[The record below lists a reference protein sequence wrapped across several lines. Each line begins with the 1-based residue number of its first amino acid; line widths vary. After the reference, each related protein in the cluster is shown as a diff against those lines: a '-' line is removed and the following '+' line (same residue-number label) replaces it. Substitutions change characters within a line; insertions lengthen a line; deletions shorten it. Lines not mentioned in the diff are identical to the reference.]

1 MHGGEQVRGTRR
13 AAAVLVAVLLALSAA
28 VHLAGASSAPSA
40 PSASTAA
47 TAATEAT
54 VATEAT
60 AASGVQPTASATV
73 SADDSG
79 PSRCHKSQDGGGAL
93 PAVPASGQ
101 QQLLPLALPVC
112 LTPQSHSAIGAAH
125 AGRPL
130 RGPAPIPPPTPVELS
145 VLRV

>member
-1 MHGGEQVRGTRR
+1 MHGGEQAVRGTRR

-40 PSASTAA
+40 STAA
-47 TAATEAT
+47 TAATEAAEAT
-54 VATEAT
+54 VAF
-60 AASGVQPTASATV
+60 GVQPTASATV
-73 SADDSG
+73 SAADDSG

-112 LTPQSHSAIGAAH
+112 LTPQSHSAIDAAH

>member
-1 MHGGEQVRGTRR
+1 MHGGEQAVRGTRR

-28 VHLAGASSAPSA
+28 VHLAGASSARSA

-47 TAATEAT
+47 TAATEAI
-54 VATEAT
+54 
-60 AASGVQPTASATV
+60 AASGVQLTASATV
-73 SADDSG
+73 SAADDSG

-125 AGRPL
+125 ARRPL
-130 RGPAPIPPPTPVELS
+130 RGPAPTPPPTPVELS

>member
-1 MHGGEQVRGTRR
+1 MHGGEQAVRGTRR

-40 PSASTAA
+40 STAA
-47 TAATEAT
+47 TAVTEAAEAT
-54 VATEAT
+54 VAF
-60 AASGVQPTASATV
+60 GVQPTASATV
-73 SADDSG
+73 SAADDSG
-79 PSRCHKSQDGGGAL
+79 PSRCHNSQDGGGAL

-112 LTPQSHSAIGAAH
+112 LTPQSHSAIDAAH